1 MLSSITFSFSFFSLF
16 QKMNVRGSKPFLFFS
31 DKITKEPEEPTSN
44 FKLNLPPPKNDS
56 KEAQTSENKSKL
68 NLPWPKNNGDDV
80 VADNNGDN
88 DGNSFKISNNY
99 DKEAA
104 PVRDDKSPPKKM
116 LKRRNI
122 DLYATKDEEDE

>member
-1 MLSSITFSFSFFSLF
+1 MPRPPDDEKKNCWPL
-16 QKMNVRGSKPFLFFS
+16 P
-31 DKITKEPEEPTSN
+31 
-44 FKLNLPPPKNDS
+44 PPPKNDS

>member
-1 MLSSITFSFSFFSLF
+1 
-16 QKMNVRGSKPFLFFS
+16 MNVRGSKPFLFFS

-80 VADNNGDN
+80 VADNKGDN
-88 DGNSFKISNNY
+88 NDGDSIKISNNF
-99 DKEAA
+99 DKEEA